1 MEQTIAEI
9 RMFAGN
15 YAPRGWAF
23 CEGQTLTINE
33 NEALFCLLGTQYGGN
48 GNTNFQLP
56 KLAPLKESDGGQT
69 PIKYIIALEGYFPSR
84 S

>member
-33 NEALFCLLGTQYGGN
+33 NQALFAILGTQYGGD
-48 GNTNFQLP
+48 GDTNFQLP

-69 PIKYIIALEGYFPSR
+69 PIKYIIALEGDFPSR